1 MNATYLD
8 IIRQTIA
15 LRLEK
20 KNEANW
26 QRTST
31 TPFRIDVALRC
42 VELGDVT
49 GLAIWLQK
57 IDDNLSTDPIAGH
70 DQLVSSLKTLL
81 TKWIEIESEHGDGAL
96 LDYKHCLKSSPSH
109 VVGLVRIENAAL
121 FQDSKIRV
129 SGNPYWALQF
139 G

>member
-1 MNATYLD
+1 MPY
-8 IIRQTIA
+8 
-15 LRLEK
+15 
-20 KNEANW
+20 
-26 QRTST
+26 
-31 TPFRIDVALRC
+31 RIDVALRC

-57 IDDNLSTDPIAGH
+57 IDDNLSTDSIADH

-81 TKWIEIESEHGDGAL
+81 KKWIEIEFEHGNGAL
-96 LDYKHCLKSSPSH
+96 LDYKHCLKNSPPH
-109 VVGLVRIENAAL
+109 VVGVSRTENAAL
-121 FQDSKIRV
+121 FQGAKIRV